1 LNLKCVPE
9 TSLFLEFKFKTLK
22 FCPVPPAKSM
32 AVVPARLAVNEE
44 PTIFDW
50 VGAVIALTD
59 ALLLKFQ

>member
-1 LNLKCVPE
+1 
-9 TSLFLEFKFKTLK
+9 
-22 FCPVPPAKSM
+22 M
-32 AVVPARLAVNEE
+32 AVMPARLAVNEA